1 MMGKILAKGEKNM
14 SKEEIALELT
24 RLAYVNAERKNKSSG
39 QPQPAEE
46 VVTNLY
52 NYIFTHMDSE
62 QNK

>member
-1 MMGKILAKGEKNM
+1 M

>member
-1 MMGKILAKGEKNM
+1 M

-24 RLAYVNAERKNKSSG
+24 KLAFGHAQHDNKLFSQSKK
-39 QPQPAEE
+39 PEE

-62 QNK
+62 PSK